1 MQGPE
6 ASSHAHEAGYD
17 AYMTGAA
24 FACLVRLYEA
34 VGSKPGQ
41 THSKASQQPSLE
53 AVQHLMGRLNIGRYA
68 LLDSLLGNMTPGDW
82 TETTSSAAELISRVL
97 CRELAASERI
107 LSTSLV
113 LSHIIYTCAFK
124 PGCIMS
130 HDCLHTPDCKV

>member
-34 VGSKPGQ
+34 AGRKPGQ

-53 AVQHLMGRLNIGRYA
+53 AVQHLMGRLNIGRYP
-68 LLDSLLGNMTPGDW
+68 LLDSLLGKH
-82 TETTSSAAELISRVL
+82 ETRRLDRNHKQ
-97 CRELAASERI
+97 C
-107 LSTSLV
+107 
-113 LSHIIYTCAFK
+113 
-124 PGCIMS
+124 
-130 HDCLHTPDCKV
+130 CKAYQQ